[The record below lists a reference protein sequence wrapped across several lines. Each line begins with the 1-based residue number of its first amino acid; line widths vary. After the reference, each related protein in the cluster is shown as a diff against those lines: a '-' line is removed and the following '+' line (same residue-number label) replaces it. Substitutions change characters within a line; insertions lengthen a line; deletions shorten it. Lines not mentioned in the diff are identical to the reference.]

1 MSDFIAEIKAKLNQA
16 SLQDVEK
23 QINSKP
29 ITLNNITIGKIDT
42 SKLRAEIESALK
54 NISIDNLNIK
64 FNTQSINQQAQ
75 SIGITAGQTIAS
87 GVNQAVKGIT
97 LVNSRSEIEKVQDI
111 LKHYKFDTS
120 SIDTVTRSLE
130 QMELKINSIKTAIYS
145 NHDGSSNI
153 KLTIQGLDEMQRTV
167 QVVRELRAEETE
179 VAEVSRNFVQNF
191 ARQEQQAQKNT
202 AAITQYTAKLKELR
216 DRAIDP
222 YATKPIQT
230 EDLSAQ
236 YAKVETAI
244 KQLENADSTKS
255 ASIIANIKKEISEFE
270 TYIKQIQNTES
281 AIRSTEALAAQYETQ
296 LNKMQS
302 AAVDPNA
309 KNSVQAS
316 ALETQYKS
324 VLARIEELRTADSSA
339 TEQIVSN
346 IKREISEFDSLIKQE
361 QNAVAAEKAREQQ
374 TQKNAAAIT
383 QYREKVN
390 AIYNSAIDP
399 NATKPV
405 QASLLAEQYEKV
417 RAEIGRLNNASADSS
432 IKIRADIDAEIL
444 KLQKLIETLQ
454 KASYSPNQLRAR
466 SVAATKID
474 EGYKLREFIAEI
486 NKSGIALSSFKT
498 DIGGL
503 KTTLDG
509 VTNSAQLK
517 EYLNLLSNAKSE
529 FKALKQEAAQYASSF
544 DVSKQINKMQIWL
557 QQNPRAAKQYGQ
569 TVKALSSEL
578 TQLSATEG
586 VTVQKSRQ
594 VAQSFEEIKM
604 SAQAAGLT
612 GRTFG
617 SSLQAA
623 FQSLTRYVGI
633 STLIY
638 RGIATLRQGIRDV
651 VDLDTALVDLQ
662 KTAKAT
668 REELSSFYYDANEQ
682 AKEFGVTTKEIISAA
697 SEWSRL
703 GYSLNDSKT
712 MAQVSS
718 IFKSISPGM
727 DMESATSGLVS
738 TMKAYGIEA
747 NEALDGI
754 ASKINAIG
762 NSQALSNSDI
772 VDFLTRSSSAMAEA
786 NNSLEQTIAIG
797 TAATEIVQDAAS
809 VGNALKT
816 KFLRDC
822 LYVQKCA

>member
-23 QINSKP
+23 QINSKS

-222 YATKPIQT
+222 YATNPIQT

-324 VLARIEELRTADSSA
+324 VFARIEELRTADSSA

-374 TQKNAAAIT
+374 AQKNTAAISNLKSQIESLSAKAFDT
-383 QYREKVN
+383 
-390 AIYNSAIDP
+390 NSA
-399 NATKPV
+399 KPITSEENIA
-405 QASLLAEQYEKV
+405 QLESRFASLIMSVDNLKT
-417 RAEIGRLNNASADSS
+417 ADSS
-432 IKIRADIDAEIL
+432 TFTQMKADVESEIASVGMLITSMQNAEYAASQLRAKPVEIL
-444 KLQKLIETLQ
+444 KK
-454 KASYSPNQLRAR
+454 
-466 SVAATKID
+466 D
-474 EGYKLREFIAEI
+474 EEFKLREFLAEI
-486 NKSGIALSSFKT
+486 NKSGIAFSSFKT
-498 DIGGL
+498 DISGL
-503 KTTLDG
+503 QTTLNG

-557 QQNPRAAKQYGQ
+557 QQNPRAAKQHGQ
-569 TVKALSSEL
+569 TIKALSSEL

-682 AKEFGVTTKEIISAA
+682 AKEFGVTTKEIISSAA
-697 SEWSRL
+697 DWSRL

-727 DMESATSGLVS
+727 DIDTATNGLVS
-738 TMKAYGIEA
+738 TMKA
-747 NEALDGI
+747 N
-754 ASKINAIG
+754 
-762 NSQALSNSDI
+762 
-772 VDFLTRSSSAMAEA
+772 V
-786 NNSLEQTIAIG
+786 
-797 TAATEIVQDAAS
+797 
-809 VGNALKT
+809 
-816 KFLRDC
+816 C
-822 LYVQKCA
+822 LVV